1 MPRLRPAANHRE
13 QRTQTLSDTANLA
26 VGELADARCKRSSAA
41 DMFSVVRKNGMTN
54 EYRQPSLSFN
64 NLTPTLFVDFDGT
77 LHRGSGLLDAAGGL
91 SLDAGNPPFE
101 FAPLLAGMLEPYPLV
116 EIVLTSLW
124 MYKLSLEQMVSYL
137 PEQLARR
144 VVGSTLGYKAR
155 FLLAGRLSSNLHH
168 QVVRVRPQAQEL
180 ARNRRFSLWRLPH
193 EFGLPTARTAPSVA
207 RQQARHRCGRTT
219 ATNSRV
225 AGRSA

>member
-1 MPRLRPAANHRE
+1 
-13 QRTQTLSDTANLA
+13 
-26 VGELADARCKRSSAA
+26 
-41 DMFSVVRKNGMTN
+41 MTN

-77 LHRGSGLLDAAGGL
+77 LRRGSGLLDAAGGL
-91 SLDAGNPPFE
+91 SLDTGNPPFE

-116 EIVLTSLW
+116 EIVLASSW

-155 FLLAGRLSSNLHH
+155 FAYLQDGSARTYIIRSYVFDHKLKNWLAIDDSVYGAYHLSSDFLPLEPHLVLLDGKQGIGAAEPQQRILAWLAEVH
-168 QVVRVRPQAQEL
+168 SQVI
-180 ARNRRFSLWRLPH
+180 NR
-193 EFGLPTARTAPSVA
+193 
-207 RQQARHRCGRTT
+207 
-219 ATNSRV
+219 
-225 AGRSA
+225 